1 MMFLAVTMLL
11 FGVSGQAMANFAQG
25 DLIQVVYQT
34 NGSYEVATDLG
45 AFAPTTAYSGP
56 NINFTSNPFPAAGAP
71 GAFSSAGWSNLQI
84 SYFVSTSSAVWT
96 SGPASGQSSATAQ
109 GTQSTNPVQ
118 DMLSKFA
125 SLGASGQA
133 ELLKSDT
140 NSYFTNMD
148 KGGSAAG
155 SFGGFIP
162 AGNGEQNLAAL
173 SGQSYVDSYLYY
185 YATPG
190 TGASGVQVAD
200 IRTFANGT
208 SEVVGNSH
216 GNPGSALPIPPS
228 ILLMGSGLMALCVLR
243 SAFSAKECAEDFF
256 NAVR

>member
-1 MMFLAVTMLL
+1 MLLAVTVLL
-11 FGVSGQAMANFAQG
+11 IGISGEAMAYFAQG

-56 NINFTSNPFPAAGAP
+56 TISFTSSPFPAAGAA
-71 GAFSSAGWSNLQI
+71 GAFSSAGWSNLQV
-84 SYFVSTSSAVWT
+84 SYLVSTSSAVWT
-96 SGPASGQSSATAQ
+96 SGPAGGQSSAAPQ
-109 GTQSTNPVQ
+109 GSQSTNPVQ

-133 ELLKSDT
+133 ELLKSDSS
-140 NSYFTNMD
+140 SYFTNMD
-148 KGGSAAG
+148 KGGSAIG

-173 SGQSYVDSYLYY
+173 SSQSYVDTYLYY
-185 YATPG
+185 YANPG
-190 TGASGVQVAD
+190 TASTGVKVAD
-200 IRTFANGT
+200 IRTFADGT
-208 SEVVGNSH
+208 SEVVGSV
-216 GNPGSALPIPPS
+216 PVPPS
-228 ILLMGSGLMALCVLR
+228 VLLMGSGLIALCVLR
-243 SAFSAKECAEDFF
+243 SAFSAKERAEHFL